1 MARTARN
8 PKLDTR
14 TARARL
20 ASRREPYWTSIGAGL
35 FVGYRHFRQ
44 AGGSWLAR
52 AYDPVTRKHKQA
64 PIGAADDHL
73 DADGATVLTFG
84 QAQEAAR
91 AWHPKAFA
99 SATEEE
105 QGDAAAP
112 VTVQDAVD
120 AYVEWLAANRKPTT
134 AREAASQARA
144 HINPALGSIRL
155 DRLTAAHIRR
165 CHEATAAAPARIRS
179 APGSVQKVR
188 ETKGEEGKRRRRSTA
203 NRVLTTIKAALAR
216 AAADHPGLL
225 AGEPW
230 RAVKPFRNA
239 DASRVR
245 YLSLEE
251 CRRLLNAAPDD
262 LRRLIRAALLS
273 GCRYGELCRLVCA
286 DFHRDSGT
294 LHVAEAKAGART
306 IPLDDEGREFF
317 ASLTAGRGAREP
329 LLMRANGNA
338 WKADEQKRPMIEASA
353 AARLDPPATLH
364 VLRHTYASLRIMA
377 GAPLPAI
384 AAALGHSDTRMVSK
398 HYGHLAP
405 SWIADAIRAT
415 PLGIGADEETGK
427 VRAIR

>member
-8 PKLDTR
+8 AKLDTR
-14 TARARL
+14 NARAKL
-20 ASRREPYWTSIGAGL
+20 AARREPYWCSLGTGL
-35 FVGYRHFRQ
+35 SLGYRRIDRNRGTWI
-44 AGGSWLAR
+44 AK
-52 AYDPVTRKHKQA
+52 AYDKATRKRRYYA
-64 PIGAADDHL
+64 IGTADDVM
-73 DADGATVLTFG
+73 DANGTDASSFG

-91 AWHPKAFA
+91 AWYPKAFA
-99 SATEEE
+99 SAAEEE

-120 AYVEWLAANRKPTT
+120 AYVAWLAANRKPTT
-134 AREAASQARA
+134 AREAASHARA

-165 CHEATAAAPARIRS
+165 CHEAIAAAPARIRS

-188 ETKGEEGKRRRRSTA
+188 ETKGEEGRRRRRSTA

-239 DASRVR
+239 DSSRVR

-329 LLMRANGNA
+329 LLVRANGNA